1 MSGEKTP
8 NLVLKRMLELLLKV
22 PPLKK
27 MLEFQNQKKAMKFV
41 QKEPNISNQTS
52 NQRFKTYKM
61 NFVNKKTNK
70 QKVLNFVLTFGK
82 SWRVKKVHKLS
93 SGYLNLLEFLTKR
106 IYLMNTF
113 IFIFMSIF
121 ILFSKIIQ
129 NFNILH
135 SEYLHIYIYT
145 YTLTHKYTLM
155 HAYAYICVYTVYAY
169 TRVHIYITV

>member
-1 MSGEKTP
+1 
-8 NLVLKRMLELLLKV
+8 MLELLLKI

-82 SWRVKKVHKLS
+82 SWRVKKAHKLS
-93 SGYLNLLEFLTKR
+93 SGYLNLLEVLTK
-106 IYLMNTF
+106 
-113 IFIFMSIF
+113 
-121 ILFSKIIQ
+121 
-129 NFNILH
+129 
-135 SEYLHIYIYT
+135 
-145 YTLTHKYTLM
+145 
-155 HAYAYICVYTVYAY
+155 
-169 TRVHIYITV
+169 